1 MRPLLLLD
9 IDGPLNPF
17 RAAWFKGPVPAR
29 GYDFHDLTPE
39 DGVTYRVALDQEHG
53 QQIRALAAEGF
64 EPVWASTWLE
74 DANRLISPRLGLPT
88 DLPVIPLARP
98 RITRGKRCWK
108 APQIAEWVGE
118 RPFAWFDDEINRAT
132 RDWLANAGLADH
144 LAHRVEPHIGLTDD
158 DFERLLAFIHEL

>member
-17 RAAWFKGPVPAR
+17 RAAWFKGRVPAQ

-39 DGVTYRVALDQEHG
+39 GGVTYRVARNQDHG
-53 QQIRALAAEGF
+53 RQICVLAELGF

-74 DANRLISPRLGLPT
+74 DANGLVSPLLGLPT
-88 DLPVIPLARP
+88 DLAVVPLARP
-98 RITRGKRCWK
+98 RIARGKRCWK
-108 APQIAEWVGE
+108 APQIAEWVGD

-132 RDWLANAGLADH
+132 RDWLANAGLAKN

-158 DFERLLAFIHEL
+158 DFGDLRAFVEGL